1 MYDLITFADHKVAL
15 ARTVVQVI
23 DIQSL
28 RLAFPDKVNGY
39 DGLQPMTKVL
49 ARKGILA
56 LVHHGHVNGIDLFL
70 DRALLALLRI
80 LLNAHQHIGFLQVF
94 HVVLGRMLRLEME
107 QISQV
112 SSDDNGRRYVQEVMG
127 KVLKCSLVGNLVSL
141 LDVAF
146 QNVVHQ

>member
-1 MYDLITFADHKVAL
+1 
-15 ARTVVQVI
+15 
-23 DIQSL
+23 
-28 RLAFPDKVNGY
+28 
-39 DGLQPMTKVL
+39 MTKVL

-70 DRALLALLRI
+70 DRALFALLRI
-80 LLNAHQHIGFLQVF
+80 LLNTHQHIGFLQVF

-107 QISQV
+107 QISQI

-141 LDVAF
+141 LDIAF